1 MTAVAS
7 ALKTHPMPSSSSLR
21 SLIVCRDPGPRV
33 TEVGWELR
41 GRFGMSMSPIFPP
54 TPTFWGIHLASKKGI
69 PVFFNAVAFN
79 PRAGCGWCRLPP
91 FVSHNS
97 HLDWGVLECGWIVI
111 STFHDHG
118 IDEVP
123 GDMKEQL
130 ATVDAATVSAHQELT
145 FLCPHRRPN
154 CGEVFDSRSPH
165 IQLHLAR
172 LSEPRHRGTQHLL
185 SETALP
191 SHQAPSYPSI
201 AVDRSPQACLTFR
214 TTSRILKK
222 MRRQTM
228 PKALPNRRQG
238 LRTPQTL
245 TDRTAF
251 SGQSRRTIYRLWTSC
266 SMVDF
271 RHPRSSGPVAT
282 TSRPSCD
289 PVWTTSS
296 PWESL
301 VALAHFPSATTS
313 PRSI

>member
-1 MTAVAS
+1 MTTVAS

-41 GRFGMSMSPIFPP
+41 GRLGMSMSHIFPP

-91 FVSHNS
+91 FVCHNS

-130 ATVDAATVSAHQELT
+130 ATVDAATVSAHQQLT

-154 CGEVFDSRSPH
+154 CGEV
-165 IQLHLAR
+165 
-172 LSEPRHRGTQHLL
+172 
-185 SETALP
+185 
-191 SHQAPSYPSI
+191 
-201 AVDRSPQACLTFR
+201 LTR
-214 TTSRILKK
+214 
-222 MRRQTM
+222 
-228 PKALPNRRQG
+228 
-238 LRTPQTL
+238 
-245 TDRTAF
+245 D
-251 SGQSRRTIYRLWTSC
+251 RRTSNFI
-266 SMVDF
+266 
-271 RHPRSSGPVAT
+271 
-282 TSRPSCD
+282 
-289 PVWTTSS
+289 
-296 PWESL
+296 SL
-301 VALAHFPSATTS
+301 VSPSLDIAGPNTYSLRQPSPATKPPPIQAS
-313 PRSI
+313 PSTGHRKHV